1 MIGMIRLINEDNEKN
16 EIRFEE
22 NSEWNFNFK
31 FQFSGLC
38 FKEGKECNSISLLRA
53 DCLEFFGNI
62 YREICSR
69 KDIDDREK
77 KVISKDC

>member
-1 MIGMIRLINEDNEKN
+1 MIRLINEDNEKKMRFVSKKTAS
-16 EIRFEE
+16 EILIL
-22 NSEWNFNFK
+22 NFNFQICVLK
-31 FQFSGLC
+31 
-38 FKEGKECNSISLLRA
+38 KVECNSISLLRA